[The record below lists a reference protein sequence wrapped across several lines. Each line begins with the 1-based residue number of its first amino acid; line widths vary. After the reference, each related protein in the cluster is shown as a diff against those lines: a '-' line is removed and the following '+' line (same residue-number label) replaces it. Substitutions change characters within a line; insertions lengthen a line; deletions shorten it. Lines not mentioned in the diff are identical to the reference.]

1 MFAGS
6 GRQRGWGIAGES
18 ILRVAVAGAGAF
30 GRNHL
35 RVYRELETAGQGV
48 ALAAAVEPDAA
59 RAAEAAAQYAIPV
72 FASVDELLA
81 ADLKLNAA
89 TVAVPTVH
97 HHAVAAAL
105 LDAGLDL
112 LVEKPLAATLAE
124 ADDLIAIAD
133 KGKRILQPGHL
144 ERFNP
149 AVLAIQPQLR
159 RPMFFEAHRLSIFTP
174 RSLDVDVVL
183 DLMIH
188 DLDIVLTFAN
198 SAVREVRAVGLP
210 ILSPK
215 VDIAN
220 VRVEFESGCVA
231 NFTASRVSTERVRK
245 LRFFEPRQYVSIDYA
260 RQDLLVIRVD
270 GGAAKASP
278 ADLIAA
284 LPPHVAAL
292 LPPGI
297 AEGIAS
303 GKIDLKKIDPA
314 MIAQFAAMAKIDPAV
329 IAQLVSPEASKAGL
343 SFSKPEVTPGEPLRL
358 EIQSFLDAVRSRQQ
372 PRVTAR
378 QGRNALALALEI
390 QAAMEAHA
398 HRAGL
403 DDFFSPGA

>member
-1 MFAGS
+1 M
-6 GRQRGWGIAGES
+6 
-18 ILRVAVAGAGAF
+18 
-30 GRNHL
+30 
-35 RVYRELETAGQGV
+35 GV
-48 ALAAAVEPDAA
+48 ALVAAVEPNSD
-59 RAAEAAAQYAIPV
+59 RAADTAAKYGIPV
-72 FASVDELLA
+72 YASIEKLLA
-81 ADLKLNAA
+81 ADLHLNAA
-89 TVAVPTVH
+89 TVTVPTVH
-97 HHAVAAAL
+97 HHEVASVL

-112 LVEKPLAATLAE
+112 LVEKPLAAKIDE
-124 ADDLIAIAD
+124 ADDLIARAD

-149 AVLAIQPQLR
+149 AVLTAQPRLI
-159 RPMFFEAHRLSIFTP
+159 RPMFFESHRLSIFTP
-174 RSLDVDVVL
+174 RALDVDVVL

-198 SAVREVRAVGLP
+198 SPVREVRAVGLP

-245 LRFFEPRQYVSIDYA
+245 LRYFEPRQYVSIDYA

-270 GGAAKASP
+270 GSGATNIP
-278 ADLIAA
+278 PEITA
-284 LPPHVAAL
+284 L
-292 LPPGI
+292 
-297 AEGIAS
+297 IAS
-303 GKIDLKKIDPA
+303 GKADPGLL
-314 MIAQFAAMAKIDPAV
+314 AKLASAGAGGPA
-329 IAQLVSPEASKAGL
+329 PGL
-343 SFSKPEVTPGEPLRL
+343 SFIKPLVKAGEPLKL
-358 EIQSFLDAVRSRQQ
+358 EIESFLESVRTRHE

-390 QAAMEAHA
+390 QASMAAHA

-403 DDFFSPGA
+403 DNFFLPGA